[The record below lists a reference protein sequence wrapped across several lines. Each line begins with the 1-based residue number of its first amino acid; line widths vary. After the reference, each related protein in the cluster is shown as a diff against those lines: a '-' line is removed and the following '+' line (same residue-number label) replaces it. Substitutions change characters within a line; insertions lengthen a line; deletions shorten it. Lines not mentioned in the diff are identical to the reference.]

1 VSSTEVR
8 QVTEILVDHIE
19 RDRFRVSVRDH
30 EFIVDQPAEAGGADA
45 GPTPTEL
52 FVAGLASCV
61 AFYAERFLGRH
72 AIPSKGLRVESGF
85 EMAEDRPPRVARVW
99 IRVYVPVAL
108 PRALSTALERV
119 VDLCTVHNSLRQPP
133 AVLITVAEPAA
144 VAA

>member
-1 VSSTEVR
+1 VR

-19 RDRFRVSVRDH
+19 RDRFRVRVREH
-30 EFIVDQPAEAGGADA
+30 ELVVDQPTEAGGDDA

-72 AIPSKGLRVESGF
+72 SIPSKGLRVESGF
-85 EMAEDRPPRVARVW
+85 EMAEDRPPRVDRVW
-99 IRVYVPVAL
+99 IRVSVPVAL
-108 PRALSTALERV
+108 SCVLRTTLERV
-119 VDLCTVHNSLRQPP
+119 VDQCTVHNSLREPP
-133 AVLITVAEPAA
+133 AVLITVAESVA